1 LPRKFRLTRWE
12 ANWLRHK
19 INDEKTDMRTLNK
32 ISKNLWR
39 AVLLLLAVSA
49 STGSATAQ
57 TWQTV
62 LAYQPAVPKGK
73 TPFAAC
79 SSVAADGLGNVF
91 SGGSANDG
99 EGTED
104 GQVLQTTDT
113 TETAWFLSDDSNTE
127 PAADITAVNNIGF
140 DSSGN
145 LYSVGQ
151 LFPEQGSGAPYWY
164 VRKSSNRGATW
175 TTVDL
180 YQYSS
185 GSYPWADATGFTAD
199 NSGNIYVVGGA
210 YDGSLKRHWLVRK
223 SSNSG
228 ETWANADDEII
239 GNFPSSAAFVASV
252 GIFVAGDPGT
262 LGWSVRFSA
271 NAGATWANVDAPF
284 PTGAGAWSVASDYQ
298 GNVYVTG
305 STPVTAA
312 YSEWVTR
319 KSSNGGQTWQTVDTY
334 TLAPDKS
341 AVGHGLGVTAAGTI
355 VAVGQAND
363 ASGTTHWI
371 AREPNSSGVWQTVDN
386 YQLVS
391 GSNAAAY
398 GVVTDATGNLLVT
411 GSAVNSAKGTFWVVR
426 KLP

>member
-1 LPRKFRLTRWE
+1 VWRRNIKTIKDG
-12 ANWLRHK
+12 K
-19 INDEKTDMRTLNK
+19 IDMETLNK

-39 AVLLLLAVSA
+39 AVLTLLAVSA

-62 LAYQPAVPKGK
+62 LVYQPAVPKGS
-73 TPFAAC
+73 TPYAGGTGL
-79 SSVAADGLGNVF
+79 AADDLGNVF
-91 SGGSANDG
+91 SEGGANAVDG
-99 EGTED
+99 KEA
-104 GQVLQTTDT
+104 GQVLQTTDA
-113 TETAWFLSDDSNTE
+113 TETTWLLSDDSNTD
-127 PAADITAVNNIGF
+127 PAADVSAVNSLGF
-140 DSSGN
+140 DSNGN

-151 LFPEQGSGAPYWY
+151 LFGSTTYWY

-180 YQYSS
+180 YQYVS
-185 GSYPWADATGFTAD
+185 GSIWADATGFCAD

-210 YDGSLKRHWLVRK
+210 YDANIKRHWLVRE
-223 SSNSG
+223 SSDG
-228 ETWANADDEII
+228 GQTWANVDDAMIS
-239 GNFPSSAAFVASV
+239 NVASSAAFVPGV

-262 LGWSVRFSA
+262 IGWTVRFSS
-271 NAGATWANVDAPF
+271 NGGETWATVDAPF
-284 PTGAGAWSVASDYQ
+284 PAGAGAWSVASDSL

-305 STPVTAA
+305 SEPVTGATTTKPPKTVT
-312 YSEWVTR
+312 YSAWVTR
-319 KSSNGGQTWQTVDTY
+319 KSANGGATWQTVDSY
-334 TLAPDKS
+334 TLAPCES
-341 AVGHGLGVTAAGTI
+341 AVGHALGVTAAGAV

-391 GSNAAAY
+391 GDNAIAY
-398 GVVTDATGNLLVT
+398 GAATDAAGNLLVT
-411 GSAVNSAKGTFWVVR
+411 GSAINSTKGTSWIVR

>member
-1 LPRKFRLTRWE
+1 MNTF
-12 ANWLRHK
+12 
-19 INDEKTDMRTLNK
+19 NK
-32 ISKNLWR
+32 ISKHLWR
-39 AVLLLLAVSA
+39 AVLPLLAMTTI
-49 STGSATAQ
+49 TGSAAAQ

-62 LAYQPAVPKGK
+62 LVYQPAVPRGS
-73 TPFAAC
+73 TPFAAG
-79 SSVAADGLGNVF
+79 SSLAADELGDVF
-91 SGGSANDG
+91 SGGSANAVDG
-99 EGTED
+99 KEA
-104 GQVLQTTDT
+104 GQVLQATDT
-113 TETAWFLSDDSNTE
+113 SETSWLLTDDSNTD
-127 PAADITAVNNIGF
+127 PASDVTAVNNLGF
-140 DSSGN
+140 DSNGN

-151 LFPEQGSGAPYWY
+151 LFGSTTYWY
-164 VRKSSNRGATW
+164 VRKSANRGATW

-180 YQYSS
+180 YQYVA
-185 GSYPWADATGFTAD
+185 GSIWADATGFTAD
-199 NSGNIYVVGGA
+199 NAGNIYVVGGA
-210 YDGSLKRHWLVRK
+210 YDTSMKRHWLVRK
-223 SSNSG
+223 SSNGG
-228 ETWANADDEII
+228 ETWTNVDDAMIT
-239 GNFPSSAAFVASV
+239 NLASSAAFVPGV

-391 GSNAAAY
+391 GSNASAY
-398 GVVTDATGNLLVT
+398 GVVTDAAGNLLVT
-411 GSAVNSAKGTFWVVR
+411 GSAVNSSKETFWIVR